1 MAQSSSRISEL
12 LQCPDVYGQWELLDK
27 LYHTAESAASVDK
40 LLSDHTSCL
49 SAVVKL
55 LDSSSSEVVQEQAA
69 RVLGRFALAGS
80 AYQHKVVHSDGAV
93 AGLVA
98 LLVSSDA
105 AVQCQA
111 CLALKHLVSRA
122 PLEIKERVGHQ
133 PHAVE
138 RLAALLKSGEAAVEL
153 AAAQAIADLTD
164 GCPANRDSVGQVTD
178 ATGGLVA
185 MLSSSHAGQ
194 QHAATTALANLAMQ
208 SPANSKRI
216 SQVPG
221 VVAALVELVRSKDA
235 PVHVQHAAALAVVSA
250 AEGGGIFL
258 QALQVSTSADIWTAL
273 SNMDQ
278 LTNQSNSD
286 LLELSRLLHRLAA
299 GSAALR
305 QSMAGSKE
313 LKQLLNNLQQ

>member
-1 MAQSSSRISEL
+1 MQRRDVHCQWKL
-12 LQCPDVYGQWELLDK
+12 LCK
-27 LYHTAESAASVDK
+27 LYHKAQSAASMDK
-40 LLSDHTSCL
+40 LLSEHPTCL

-55 LDSSSSEVVQEQAA
+55 LGSSSEVMQEKAA
-69 RVLGRFALAGS
+69 RVLGCFAKAGP

-122 PLEIKERVGHQ
+122 PLEIKEHVGHQ

-164 GCPANRDSVGQVTD
+164 GCPANRDRVGQVTD
-178 ATGGLVA
+178 AIEGLA
-185 MLSSSHAGQ
+185 ALLSSSHAGQ
-194 QHAATTALANLAMQ
+194 QHAATTALANLALQ

-221 VVAALVELVRSKDA
+221 VVAALVELVHSKDA

-250 AEGGGIFL
+250 GEGGGIFL
-258 QALQVSTSADIWTAL
+258 QALQVSSYACIWTAL
-273 SNMDQ
+273 SNNDQ
-278 LTNQSNSD
+278 LANQSQSD
-286 LLELSRLLHRLAA
+286 LIELSLLLHRLAA

-305 QSMAGSKE
+305 QSMACSRSSRSC
-313 LKQLLNNLQQ
+313 